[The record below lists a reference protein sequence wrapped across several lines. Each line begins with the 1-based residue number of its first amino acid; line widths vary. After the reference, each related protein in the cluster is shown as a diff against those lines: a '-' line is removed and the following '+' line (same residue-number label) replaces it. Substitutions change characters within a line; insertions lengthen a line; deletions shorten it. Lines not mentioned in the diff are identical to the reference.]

1 MGLCVTSFVLLCGVA
16 ECQIVTCLG
25 GEVVQVRAT
34 IDTQYLVSSN
44 WIPSGDTVVSDDDF
58 TEGLESAYLSGGY
71 PTAKLVASECTY
83 NISSHSEDYF
93 VHTQILIM
101 GLAYSIRAGCTEY
114 VEFIDSG
121 EGLTGEEGQGGSGIY
136 CSNQPF
142 QFISSN
148 LTYAEDAY
156 YFRQQA
162 DQSPEFI
169 TGPTEGPS
177 QCSLSTS
184 QLVNVLTKDGTARDD
199 KFIGFAIK
207 FRSAGH
213 SPPNPIDSVLFA
225 LTLLPKHQATLPF
238 LLTLCTFPKY
248 SSLTSLPILK
258 ESWEDILARILKAAA
273 LQVSCWICRD
283 VFIGFEVLVRFLAR
297 PYKFSKLIT
306 PRYKP
311 DVVFC
316 SFYGQ
321 QLKNFSLVA

>member
-1 MGLCVTSFVLLCGVA
+1 MGFWVTLFVVLCGVT
-16 ECQIVTCLG
+16 ECQIETCLG

-44 WIPSGDTVVSDDDF
+44 WMPSGDTVVSDDDF
-58 TEGLESAYLSGGY
+58 TNGLTEDYVAGTY
-71 PTAKLVASECTY
+71 PTAKLVASQCTY

-101 GLAYSIRAGCTEY
+101 GLGFSIRSGCTEY

-184 QLVNVLTKDGTARDD
+184 QLVNVFTTDGSQRDD
-199 KFIGFAIK
+199 KFIGFVIK
-207 FRSAGH
+207 FRSAH
-213 SPPNPIDSVLFA
+213 SHA
-225 LTLLPKHQATLPF
+225 F
-238 LLTLCTFPKY
+238 L
-248 SSLTSLPILK
+248 SNGLK
-258 ESWEDILARILKAAA
+258 TRHRG
-273 LQVSCWICRD
+273 VC
-283 VFIGFEVLVRFLAR
+283 
-297 PYKFSKLIT
+297 
-306 PRYKP
+306 
-311 DVVFC
+311 
-316 SFYGQ
+316 
-321 QLKNFSLVA
+321 